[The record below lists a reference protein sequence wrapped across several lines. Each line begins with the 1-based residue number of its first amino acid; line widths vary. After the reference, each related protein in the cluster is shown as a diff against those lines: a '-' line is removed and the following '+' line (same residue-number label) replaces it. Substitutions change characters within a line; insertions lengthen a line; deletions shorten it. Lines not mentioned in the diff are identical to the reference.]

1 MLIEKRR
8 RLFNIILFF
17 SLIVLCIVGSYIFVQ
32 YVEKNGWGYKRQGL
46 DVYFLN
52 VGQGDATMFYTKTRE
67 VILVDGGPDMSVLY
81 ELGKSL
87 PFYER
92 TIDLMVLTHPDSDH
106 LNGLLDVLERYRV
119 KKIMYT
125 DIVDNSDTYTIFK
138 DLVALEDAEVII
150 VKGGE
155 NMYIGELEINV
166 LYPTQSIQGK
176 SFIDTNESSIALRLS
191 YDSIDF
197 LLTGDMPQ
205 KQEIEL
211 IENNQIVESEIMK
224 AGHHGSKTSSAV
236 EFLYAVNP
244 QYAVISAGVDNPYG
258 HPHYR
263 VLQNFENIGAHI
275 IRTDEMGT
283 IHAYTNGREV
293 EISQ

>member
-17 SLIVLCIVGSYIFVQ
+17 SLIILCVIGSYIFVQ
-32 YVEKNGWGYKRQGL
+32 YIEVNGFGFKRQGL

-52 VGQGDATMFYTKTRE
+52 VGQGDATLFYTETRE

-125 DIVDNSDTYTIFK
+125 DIVDNSDTYKIFK
-138 DLVALEDAEVII
+138 DLMAFEGAEIII

-155 NMYIGELEINV
+155 NLYFGELEVNV

-205 KQEIEL
+205 TQEIDL
-211 IENNQIVESEIMK
+211 VKNNLIVESEVMK

-236 EFLYAVNP
+236 EFLHAVNP

-263 VLQNFENIGAHI
+263 VLQNFKNIGTDI
-275 IRTDEMGT
+275 LRTDEVGT
-283 IHAYTNGREV
+283 IHVYTNGNEV
-293 EISQ
+293 EIRQ

>member
-17 SLIVLCIVGSYIFVQ
+17 SLIILCVIGSYMFVQ
-32 YVEKNGWGYKRQGL
+32 YIEVNGLGFKRQGL

-52 VGQGDATMFYTKTRE
+52 VGQGDATLFYTETRE

-92 TIDLMVLTHPDSDH
+92 TIDLMILTHPDSDH

-125 DIVDNSDTYTIFK
+125 DIVDNSDTYKIFK
-138 DLVALEDAEVII
+138 DLVAFEGAEIII
-150 VKGGE
+150 VKGEE
-155 NMYIGELEINV
+155 NLHFGELEVNI

-205 KQEIEL
+205 AQEIGL
-211 IENNQIVESEIMK
+211 IKNNHIVESEVMK

-236 EFLYAVNP
+236 EFLHAVKP
-244 QYAVISAGVDNPYG
+244 QYAVISAGVDNSYG

-263 VLQNFENIGAHI
+263 VLQNFENIGTDI
-275 IRTDEMGT
+275 LRTDEVGT
-283 IHAYTNGREV
+283 IHVYTNGREV
-293 EISQ
+293 EIRQ

>member
-1 MLIEKRR
+1 MLTEKRR

-17 SLIVLCIVGSYIFVQ
+17 SLIIFCVIGSYIIVQ
-32 YVEKNGWGYKRQGL
+32 YVEADSFGFKRQGL
-46 DVYFLN
+46 DVYFFN
-52 VGQGDATMFYTKTRE
+52 VGQGDATMFYTTTRE

-92 TIDLMVLTHPDSDH
+92 TIDLMILTHPDSDH
-106 LNGLLDVLERYRV
+106 LNGLLDVLERYQV
-119 KKIMYT
+119 KRIMYT
-125 DIVDNSDTYTIFK
+125 DIIDNLDTYKIFK
-138 DLVALEDAEVII
+138 DSIAFEGAEIII

-155 NMYIGELEINV
+155 NFYFGELEVNV
-166 LYPTQSIQGK
+166 LYPMQSMQGK

-197 LLTGDMPQ
+197 LLTGDLPQ
-205 KQEIEL
+205 EQEIDL
-211 IENNQIVESEIMK
+211 IKNNQIVESEVMK

-236 EFLYAVNP
+236 EFLHAVNP
-244 QYAVISAGVDNPYG
+244 QYAVISAGIANHYG

-263 VLQNFENIGAHI
+263 VLKNFENIGAHI
-275 IRTDEMGT
+275 LRTDEEGT
-283 IHAYTNGREV
+283 IHVYTNGRKV
-293 EISQ
+293 EIRQ